1 MERKIY
7 TVTELNTLAK
17 NLIEENFSDIIL
29 SDIILDGEISNFK
42 RHSSGHL
49 YFSLKDEKSQ
59 ISAVMYRFYAQN
71 LSFIP
76 KDGIEVRVLG
86 TVSIYSPRGSYQI
99 IVEKMFEKGLGDLKK
114 RFEELK
120 RKLEKEGLMAQA
132 RKRPLPLLPRKIGII
147 TSPTGAAIRDIL
159 TVIKRRFSNVHLI
172 LYPVR
177 VQGEFAKDEIAE
189 AIYDMNKYFPDVDV
203 LIVGRGGGSLEDLF
217 AFNEEVVA
225 RAIFASK
232 IPVISAVGHEIDWTI
247 SDMVADFRAATPSVA
262 AEIVLGKKEDF
273 LNNLT
278 VSFKRMFQ
286 AVKNKFSGL
295 EQRFQSIIKRP
306 YFENPYLFLGDFEQK
321 VDLIVEDFHM
331 LVEKVFKEYEEK
343 VKNLEKNLK
352 VLSPENILSRGYSI
366 TTDKKGKIIKDEKTV
381 QQGDEV
387 DVKLWKG
394 KLNCKVLNKNS
405 EDL

>member
-17 NLIEENFSDIIL
+17 KLIEKNFSG
-29 SDIILDGEISNFK
+29 IILDGEISNFK

-59 ISAVMYRFYAQN
+59 VSAVMYRFYAKN
-71 LSFIP
+71 LGFIP

-86 TVSIYSPRGSYQI
+86 TVSIYPPRGSYQI
-99 IVEKMFEKGLGDLKK
+99 IVEKMFEKGIGDLKK

-120 RKLEKEGLMAQA
+120 KKLEKEGLMAPE

-177 VQGEFAKDEIAE
+177 VQGEFAKDEIAQ
-189 AIYDMNKYFPDVDV
+189 AIYDMNKHFPDVDV

-225 RAIFASK
+225 RAIFASE

-262 AEIVLGKKEDF
+262 AEVVLGKKEDF

-286 AVKNKFSGL
+286 AVKNKFLGL

-331 LVEKVFKEYEEK
+331 LVEKVFKEYEDK
-343 VKNLEKNLK
+343 IKNLEKNLK

-366 TTDKKGKIIKDEKTV
+366 TTDKKGKIIKDGKAV
-381 QQGDEV
+381 HKDDEV

-394 KLNCKVLNKNS
+394 KLNCRVLNKN
-405 EDL
+405 

>member
-29 SDIILDGEISNFK
+29 FK

>member
-17 NLIEENFSDIIL
+17 NLIEENF

-114 RFEELK
+114 KFEELK

>member
-17 NLIEENFSDIIL
+17 NLIEENF